1 MILVLVV
8 VERSINIVVENR
20 MKINNKIIE
29 EIEKIAKTY
38 FVDASSCHDWT
49 HVERVHNLAVK
60 IGKKEGANMNIV
72 KVSAYLHDIG
82 RKEEMCEKGKIC
94 HAEVGSKLAEEIL
107 IKFNLDEDV
116 VKNIKH
122 CILTHRYRN
131 NHKPETIE
139 AKVLF
144 DADKLDSIGA
154 VGVARDFLFAGS
166 HRGLLY
172 VGNEKQ
178 VAKNAKDYAYTKKDT
193 ALLEYYYKLR
203 KVKASILTKAG
214 KEIAKER
221 HEYMADFFKRF
232 DLEVK
237 GKL

>member
-1 MILVLVV
+1 MG
-8 VERSINIVVENR
+8 SN

-29 EIEKIAKTY
+29 EVKNIAKKY
-38 FVDASSCHDWT
+38 FIDASSCHDWT
-49 HVERVHNLAVK
+49 HVERVYGLAVK
-60 IGKKEGANMNIV
+60 IAQKEGANLNIV
-72 KVSAYLHDIG
+72 KLAAYLHDIG
-82 RKEEMCEKGKIC
+82 RKEEMEKKGNVC
-94 HAEVGSKLAEEIL
+94 HAEIGSELAEEIL
-107 IKFNLDEDV
+107 SKYNLDEEV

-122 CILTHRYRN
+122 CILSHRYRN

-154 VGVARDFLFAGS
+154 VGVARDFLFAGYYG
-166 HRGLLY
+166 GLLY

-178 VAKNAKDYAYTKKDT
+178 VAENAKDYAYTKKDT

-203 KVKASILTKAG
+203 KVKSGMMTKTG

-221 HEYMADFFKRF
+221 HEYMANFFKRF